1 MRRDRGRVIA
11 AAVTATAAVAL
22 AGLAA
27 LVLRE
32 PSEPASEP
40 GITMTPAPPDAQ
52 ASSSFEPETTAASE
66 APASS
71 GAAERSLQERGRR
84 SASAPCCSG
93 ANSAPHAAAT
103 AAVRSTSSIRDAA
116 AELTS
121 PASKNCRRC
130 ENCSALF
137 RS

>member
-1 MRRDRGRVIA
+1 MCARERVSGPWRRDRGRVIA
-11 AAVTATAAVAL
+11 AAVTVTAAVAL

-71 GAAERSLQERGRR
+71 GAAESPGAAD
-84 SASAPCCSG
+84 SSG
-93 ANSAPHAAAT
+93 A
-103 AAVRSTSSIRDAA
+103 V
-116 AELTS
+116 
-121 PASKNCRRC
+121 PASPVVVPPPPPQDLSPDAPGDADDLGRDPDDYGDGDGD
-130 ENCSALF
+130 
-137 RS
+137 

>member
-32 PSEPASEP
+32 PSEP
-40 GITMTPAPPDAQ
+40 GITMPPAPPDAQ

-71 GAAERSLQERGRR
+71 GAAESPGAAD
-84 SASAPCCSG
+84 SSG
-93 ANSAPHAAAT
+93 A
-103 AAVRSTSSIRDAA
+103 V
-116 AELTS
+116 
-121 PASKNCRRC
+121 PASPVVVPPPPPQDLSPDAPGDADDLGRDPDDYGDGDGD
-130 ENCSALF
+130 
-137 RS
+137 